1 MRITDK
7 DAAISIFGLRFNLAN
22 DIPILVIAVLI
33 TAFVYSWSRN
43 LKMRPGRKQNA
54 LEWLVDFTNNVV
66 NSNLSGEEEQK
77 PAKLFG
83 FVIFLFIIV
92 SNEIGLFFQITSDGY
107 SYFRSPTASAVVT
120 MALAM
125 MVLAYSHYAGVK
137 KHGVKKYLK
146 SFVQPFA
153 FFLPINLIDDFASFL
168 TLSLRLY
175 GNIYAGEVLIHL
187 ITGLAFGVKGMTFV
201 TLPFAFVLMLIW
213 QVFSLFIGAVQ
224 TYVFLNLSMV
234 YIDRKVNE

>member
-1 MRITDK
+1 M
-7 DAAISIFGLRFNLAN
+7 RFNLAN

-33 TAFVYSWSRN
+33 ICLVFAWSRH
-43 LKMRPGRKQNA
+43 LQIRPGRKQNA

-66 NSNLSGEEEQK
+66 DSNLTGEEERK

-83 FVIFLFIIV
+83 FVVFLFIIV
-92 SNEIGLFFQITSDGY
+92 SNEIGLFFQITSNGE

-120 MALAM
+120 MTLAM
-125 MVLAYSHYAGVK
+125 MVLAYSHYVGVK
-137 KHGVKKYLK
+137 KHGIKRYLK
-146 SFVQPFA
+146 SFVEPFA
-153 FFLPINLIDDFASFL
+153 LFLPINLIDDFASFL

-187 ITGLAFGVKGMTFV
+187 ISSLAFGVKGMTYI
-201 TLPFAFVLMLIW
+201 TLPFALILMLIW

-234 YIDRKVNE
+234 YIDRKANE